1 MATTEHERRALHHA
15 LVTALGE
22 READIL
28 MDHLPPVGWADVAR
42 RSDVEAL
49 GRDFQS
55 LGRDVESL
63 GRELRLEIAT
73 HSAELR
79 REMAVMAGELRREM
93 AVMATGLHRDMT
105 RQTWVLLATVLAAV
119 GAVGGLLH

>member
-1 MATTEHERRALHHA
+1 MVTTEHERRALHQA

-42 RSDVEAL
+42 RSDVE
-49 GRDFQS
+49 
-55 LGRDVESL
+55 SL
-63 GRELRLEIAT
+63 GRELRAEIAT
-73 HSAELR
+73 VRGEIATSAAELRGEMSELR
-79 REMAVMAGELRREM
+79 REMALM
-93 AVMATGLHRDMT
+93 AVGFHRDMT

>member
-1 MATTEHERRALHHA
+1 MVTTEHERRALHQA

-42 RSDVEAL
+42 RSDIEGL
-49 GRDFQS
+49 GRDI
-55 LGRDVESL
+55 ESL

-73 HSAELR
+73 SAAELR
-79 REMAVMAGELRREM
+79 REMAG
-93 AVMATGLHRDMT
+93 MATGLHRDMV

>member
-1 MATTEHERRALHHA
+1 MVTTEHERRALHQA

-49 GRDFQS
+49 GR
-55 LGRDVESL
+55 
-63 GRELRLEIAT
+63 ELRLEIAT
-73 HSAELR
+73 GAAELR
-79 REMAVMAGELRREM
+79 REMAVMAGGLRQEM
-93 AVMATGLHRDMT
+93 AVMANGLHRDMI

>member
-1 MATTEHERRALHHA
+1 MVTTEHERRALHQA

-42 RSDVEAL
+42 RSDVE
-49 GRDFQS
+49 
-55 LGRDVESL
+55 SL
-63 GRELRLEIAT
+63 GRELRMEIAT
-73 HSAELR
+73 SAAEIR
-79 REMAVMAGELRREM
+79 REMAVMAVGF
-93 AVMATGLHRDMT
+93 HRDMT

>member
-1 MATTEHERRALHHA
+1 
-15 LVTALGE
+15 
-22 READIL
+22 

-49 GRDFQS
+49 GR
-55 LGRDVESL
+55 
-63 GRELRLEIAT
+63 ELRLEIA
-73 HSAELR
+73 SSAAELR
-79 REMAVMAGELRREM
+79 REIAASAGELRHEMSELRQEM
-93 AVMATGLHRDMT
+93 AVMAVGFHRDMT